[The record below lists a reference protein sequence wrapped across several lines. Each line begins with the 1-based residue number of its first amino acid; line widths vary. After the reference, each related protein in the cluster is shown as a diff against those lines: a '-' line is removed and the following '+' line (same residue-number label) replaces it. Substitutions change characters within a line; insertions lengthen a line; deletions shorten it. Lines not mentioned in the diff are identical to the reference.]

1 MRRGYMTFI
10 YISQNGSSN
19 ANIVTQHK
27 DQKSMI
33 YYI

>member
-10 YISQNGSSN
+10 YISQNSNNN
-19 ANIVTQHK
+19 ANIFTQHK